1 VQIIAATTIW
11 ALFACFLIFPLAGL
25 PRLMQR
31 AAMSLLVAELIALG
45 FWSYGSE
52 GCDERPCALAA
63 EAGRTAASVDV
74 PLLAVA
80 LVLLAVYRG
89 LRAWRPSERDSG
101 GAAHRP

>member
-1 VQIIAATTIW
+1 MQIIAATTIW

-80 LVLLAVYRG
+80 LVLLAVYHG
-89 LRAWRPSERDSG
+89 LRARRRAQPGSG
-101 GAAHRP
+101 RAAHRP